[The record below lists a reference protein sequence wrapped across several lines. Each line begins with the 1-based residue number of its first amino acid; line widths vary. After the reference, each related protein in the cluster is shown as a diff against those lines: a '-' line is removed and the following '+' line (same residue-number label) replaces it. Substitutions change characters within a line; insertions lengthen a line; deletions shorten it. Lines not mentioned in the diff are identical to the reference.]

1 MYPILVG
8 ELKAAMAHCQI
19 LLKNMVGHR
28 CDKLLLSYWQKNEK
42 QILFTIDLAKVST
55 QEKSRGPSGRN
66 TAPPE
71 DCWHEMDVV

>member
-55 QEKSRGPSGRN
+55 PEKR
-66 TAPPE
+66 PPAFWKE
-71 DCWHEMDVV
+71 YRPTQRLLA